1 MIPFPVL
8 PSGNKNCIIDKY
20 IKLFTRYIVSKKNK
34 NIHYFI
40 NVKYIK
46 KFSIKSIY
54 LNKIELK

>member
-20 IKLFTRYIVSKKNK
+20 INLLKKYIESKKNK